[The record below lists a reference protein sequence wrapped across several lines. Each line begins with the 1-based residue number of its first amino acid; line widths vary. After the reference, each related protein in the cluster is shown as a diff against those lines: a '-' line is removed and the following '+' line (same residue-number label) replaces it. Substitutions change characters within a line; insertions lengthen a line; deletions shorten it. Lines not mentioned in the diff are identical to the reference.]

1 MSSQVRREADLVVLG
16 DWVLASHQ
24 VALPNSAVVVIGDRI
39 VEVGPREEVLSRY
52 EPRRRIG
59 GPNRVVTPGLINTHT
74 HLFQTFLK
82 GLGEGLA
89 LRPWVE
95 RVTTPAAV
103 AMNYEETYLSA
114 LVGLIEALHSGT
126 TAVFEYGYAFPNPAL
141 HEAVASAFRDI
152 GMRGW
157 IGIGVNDAGADWG
170 VHPSFIQPIDEA
182 VRKVDNLRHTL
193 ARQPDPLLQVALVSG
208 SVRGISSD
216 GVKAFHRYAEEH
228 GLLYSLHLK
237 ETPQDD
243 EVAQAR
249 FSSKVVPW
257 LEQCGVL
264 TPTLLAVHCVWLDV
278 SEVALLAQGGCGISH
293 NPVSNMYLGVGIA
306 PVAEMLERG
315 MPVGLGTDGAA
326 SNNSMDMLETLKFS
340 VLAQRARRLAPN
352 VLASR
357 DGFYMAT
364 EGGAAALG
372 MKTALGRLQ
381 AGCAADVAVF
391 RVDSYDTVPCHDP
404 YSTIAF
410 SAGPTAV
417 EAVIVGGRVVLDGGN
432 IVTVDEAEVLRRASM
447 AARNL
452 IERMPTAAGREP

>member
-1 MSSQVRREADLVVLG
+1 MQRKREADLVVLG
-16 DWVLASHQ
+16 DWVLASHE
-24 VALPNSAVVVIGDRI
+24 VALPHSAVVVIGDRI
-39 VEVGPREEVLSRY
+39 VEVGPQQEVLSRY

-59 GPNRVVTPGLINTHT
+59 GPDRIVAPGLINTHT

-103 AMNYEETYLSA
+103 AMNYEEAYLSA
-114 LVGLIEALHSGT
+114 LVGLIEALHTGT
-126 TAVFEYGYAFPNPAL
+126 TAVFEYGYAFPDPAL
-141 HEAVASAFRDI
+141 HEAVASAFREI
-152 GMRGW
+152 GLRGW
-157 IGIGVNDAGADWG
+157 IGIGVNDAGAEWG

-182 VRKVDNLRHTL
+182 IRKVDNLRHTL
-193 ARQPDPLLQVALVSG
+193 ACQKYPLLQVALVSG

-216 GVKAFHRYAEEH
+216 GVKAFHRYAEEN

-243 EVAQAR
+243 DVALAR
-249 FSSKVVPW
+249 FGSKAVPW

-264 TPTLLAVHCVWLDV
+264 TPTLLAVHCVWLDA
-278 SEVALLAQGGCGISH
+278 SEVAVLAQAACGISH

-315 MPVGLGTDGAA
+315 MPVGLGTDGPA

-340 VLAQRARRLAPN
+340 VLGQRARKLAPN
-352 VLASR
+352 AVASR

-364 EGGAAALG
+364 EGGAAGLG
-372 MKTALGRLQ
+372 MRGRLGRLQ
-381 AGCAADVAVF
+381 AGCAADLAVL
-391 RVDSYDTVPCHDP
+391 RMDSYDTVPCHDP

-417 EAVIVGGRVVLDGGN
+417 EAVVVGGRVVLDGGT
-432 IVTVDEAEVLRRASM
+432 ITTVDEAEILHRASR

-452 IERMPTAAGREP
+452 IGRMPAAAGVKP